1 MTVRSRL
8 LGLIALAVLGVLIVA
23 IMSSFI
29 LKQQMLEDRQE
40 KLRNLVELSI
50 QLAEQGHAKE
60 QAGKMNRSEAQAEV
74 IASIKALRYSGKE
87 YFWINDMQPRMVMHA
102 IKPELDGKDLSA
114 SKDPD
119 GKLLFVSMVDV
130 VKQQG
135 KGFVDYQW
143 PKPGADQPQA
153 KLSFVQGFA
162 PWGWVIGTGVYI
174 EDISQQFWQTL
185 LTEFLIIVLCTAVL
199 IAIALAISRSL
210 QRQLGGEP
218 SEAAA
223 QMQAI
228 AAGDLQKQ
236 IPLKAGDQQSM
247 MFHLCTMQTALR
259 QVVSELGDVANG
271 VNSMSTQLATDA
283 HQVENGSSRQ
293 QEAAEAMAAAITEM
307 TESIHHIASSADS
320 ANEHSRHSEQQSRSG
335 SAVLSKAVH
344 EMDDINQAVAQTSTV
359 ISQLVQ
365 KTESIST
372 IMNTIRDVA
381 DQTNLLALNAAI
393 EAARAGEQGR
403 GFAVVADEV
412 RKLAERTSRATTEIA
427 GMIDDIQQGSNASRD
442 HMQTAV
448 ERVSQ
453 GVSLARQG
461 GEVVLEIEQSA
472 RKTLQMVES
481 ISSALHEQTQAN
493 QMVNEQVDRIAM
505 TSESNAAAASNA
517 RQLSTQ
523 LQAQTHRLREVMTRF
538 RT

>member
-8 LGLIALAVLGVLIVA
+8 LGLIALAVLGVLAVA
-23 IMSSFI
+23 IMSSMI
-29 LKQQMLEDRQE
+29 LKQQMLEARQD
-40 KLRNLVELSI
+40 KLRNLVEISV
-50 QLAEQGHAKE
+50 QLAEQGYAKE
-60 QAGKMNRSEAQAEV
+60 QAGQMNRSDAQAAV

-102 IKPELDGKDLSA
+102 IKPELDGKDLST

-119 GKLLFVSMVDV
+119 GKLLFVAMVDV

-143 PKPGADQPQA
+143 PKPGADKPQP

-174 EDISQQFWQTL
+174 EDINQQFWQTL
-185 LTEFLIIVLCTAVL
+185 LTEILIIVLCTAVL
-199 IAIALAISRSL
+199 IAIALALARSL

-218 SEAAA
+218 NEAAA

-236 IPLKAGDQQSM
+236 IPLQAGDQHSM

-259 QVVSELGDVANG
+259 QVVRELGDVANG
-271 VNSMSTQLATDA
+271 VNSMSTQLASDA

-320 ANEHSRHSEQQSRSG
+320 ANAHSQQSEQQSRAG
-335 SAVLSKAVH
+335 STVLNKAVH
-344 EMDDINQAVAQTSTV
+344 EMDDINQAVAQTSNV
-359 ISQLVQ
+359 INQLVE

-453 GVSLARQG
+453 GVALTRQG
-461 GEVVLEIEQSA
+461 GAVVEEIEQSA
-472 RKTLQMVES
+472 RQTLQMVES
-481 ISSALHEQTQAN
+481 ISNALHEQTQAN

-505 TSESNAAAASNA
+505 ASESNAAAAANA

-538 RT
+538 KI